1 MDGFLIFGVSSLYC
15 IDEQFTVI
23 LEHTLG
29 ETAGQI
35 AESLNHIRQGTKD
48 PVISE
53 FFTNLG
59 KKGLD
64 RFFVES
70 QLFADELS
78 SLYEVKVLPYED
90 VRQWRKIRHKFLSPN
105 LSSDNRGL
113 MHDVAMGLSRE
124 AIREA
129 SEQSDQLIIQAM
141 SSLDDVEK
149 VQNLMGSR
157 LREWYGLHF
166 PEAAHAIED
175 VQILAKIIVEG
186 GYRQTIAD
194 DSELVQL
201 LSGTSVELEALNQSM
216 GADISRQDL
225 DMIQALAHQ
234 LLDLQGFR
242 EKLEQY
248 LDESMRETAP
258 NLRGLIGPVIGAR
271 LIGLAGGLEK
281 LARFPASTIQVLG
294 AEQALFRALKTGARP
309 PKHGVIFQHTS
320 VHSAPWWQRGKIA
333 RILSG
338 KIAIAARIDLYSG
351 EYVADD
357 LKQSVQTRIAEV
369 KRKYPIAP
377 KTPPST
383 KPPKRPPRRRKK
395 FVKRPKKHSPKKSRG
410 KGRDST

>member
-15 IDEQFTVI
+15 IDEQFSVI
-23 LEHTLG
+23 MENTLG
-29 ETAGQI
+29 ETPVQI
-35 AESLNHIRQGTKD
+35 GESLNRFRQGTKD
-48 PVISE
+48 AVISD
-53 FFTNLG
+53 FFTKLV
-59 KKGLD
+59 KKGVD

-70 QLFADELS
+70 QVFAEGLS

-90 VRQWRKIRHKFLSPN
+90 VRLWRRMRQDFLTPN
-105 LSSDNRGL
+105 LTKDNRGL
-113 MHDVAMGLSRE
+113 LHDVAMGLSRE

-129 SEQSDQLIIQAM
+129 SEQSDQLVIQAM

-166 PEAAHAIED
+166 PEASHAIED
-175 VQILAKIIVEG
+175 VQTLAKIIVEG
-186 GYRQTIAD
+186 GHRQTIAD
-194 DSELVQL
+194 NSELLQL
-201 LSGTSVELEALNQSM
+201 LSGISIELEALNQSM
-216 GADISRQDL
+216 GADTSKQDMG
-225 DMIQALAHQ
+225 MIQALARQ
-234 LLDLQGFR
+234 LIDLQGFR
-242 EKLEQY
+242 EKLELY
-248 LDESMRETAP
+248 LDESMREIAP

-271 LIGLAGGLEK
+271 LIGLAGSLEK

-338 KIAIAARIDLYSG
+338 KIAIAARIDFYSG
-351 EYVADD
+351 EYVADN

-369 KRKYPIAP
+369 KRKYPTAP

-395 FVKRPKKHSPKKSRG
+395 FMKRPKKHSPKKSRG
-410 KGRDST
+410 KGRDTK

>member
-1 MDGFLIFGVSSLYC
+1 MDGFLIFGISSLYC
-15 IDEQFTVI
+15 IDEQFSVI
-23 LEHTLG
+23 MENTLG
-29 ETAGQI
+29 ETPGQI
-35 AESLNHIRQGTKD
+35 VESLNRLRQGTKD
-48 PVISE
+48 TAISD
-53 FFTNLG
+53 FFSNLA
-59 KKGLD
+59 KKGVD

-70 QLFADELS
+70 QVFAEELLN
-78 SLYEVKVLPYED
+78 LYEVKVLPYED
-90 VRQWRKIRHKFLSPN
+90 VRLWRRIRQDFLTPN
-105 LSSDNRGL
+105 LTKDNRRVL
-113 MHDVAMGLSRE
+113 HDVAMGLSRE

-129 SEQSDQLIIQAM
+129 SEQSDQLVIQAM

-166 PEAAHAIED
+166 PEASHAIED
-175 VQILAKIIVEG
+175 VQTLAKIIAEG
-186 GYRQTIAD
+186 GHRQTIAD
-194 DSELVQL
+194 ISELVQL
-201 LSGTSVELEALNQSM
+201 LSGISIEGESLNQSM
-216 GADISRQDL
+216 GADISKQDME
-225 DMIQALAHQ
+225 MIQALARQ
-234 LLDLQGFR
+234 LIDLQGFR

-248 LDESMRETAP
+248 LDESMREIAP

-338 KIAIAARIDLYSG
+338 KIAIAARIDLFSG
-351 EYVADD
+351 EYVADN

-369 KRKYPIAP
+369 KRKYPTAP

-395 FVKRPKKHSPKKSRG
+395 FMKRPKKHSPKKPRG
-410 KGRDST
+410 KGRDPK

>member
-15 IDEQFTVI
+15 IDEQLSVI
-23 LEHTLG
+23 LENNLG
-29 ETAGQI
+29 ETAEQI
-35 AESLNHIRQGTKD
+35 AESLNHIRQGSKV
-48 PVISE
+48 PVISD
-53 FFTNLG
+53 FFANLG
-59 KKGLD
+59 KKGVN

-70 QLFADELS
+70 QVFADELS
-78 SLYEVKVLPYED
+78 NLYEVKVLQYED
-90 VRQWRKIRHKFLSPN
+90 VRQWRRIRQEFLSPSLPTN
-105 LSSDNRGL
+105 YRGL
-113 MHDVAMGLSRE
+113 LHDVAMGLSRE

-166 PEAAHAIED
+166 PEVAHAIED
-175 VQILAKIIVEG
+175 VQTLAKIIGEG
-186 GYRQTIAD
+186 GHRQTIAD
-194 DSELVQL
+194 NPELVKL
-201 LSGTSVELEALNQSM
+201 LSGASVELEALTQSM
-216 GADISRQDL
+216 GADISKQDL
-225 DMIQALAHQ
+225 EMIQALAHQ
-234 LLDLQGFR
+234 LLDLQRFR

-248 LDESMRETAP
+248 LDESMQEIAP

-333 RILSG
+333 RILAG
-338 KIAIAARIDLYSG
+338 KIAIAARIDWYSG
-351 EYVADD
+351 EYVADN

-377 KTPPST
+377 KTPPSR
-383 KPPKRPPRRRKK
+383 KPLKRPPRRRKK
-395 FVKRPKKHSPKKSRG
+395 FAKRPKKHSSKKSRG
-410 KGRDST
+410 KGRDLK